1 MRFFRMGLS
10 GYLSSG
16 AELGNMTGK
25 AILSLLGT
33 LIEEVGIFARGKY
46 NNFKN
51 RRNDKKALVVA
62 VMLLAA
68 MSARA
73 QIGYKGQV
81 ALGVSG
87 GISNVGGFVS
97 TVRID
102 SYLSERS
109 ILGAGIIL
117 DRTRY
122 DATQGDSFHTSQ
134 WLGVLH
140 YRYAIPLGRFFVSP
154 TGGVLLGGEQCDQR
168 SRQGNILP
176 YGNQFVYGLMLQ
188 CDVEYVLGRHWAIAL
203 EPRMTYLIK
212 TQFDNVKMMANI
224 GLKYYF

>member
-1 MRFFRMGLS
+1 M
-10 GYLSSG
+10 
-16 AELGNMTGK
+16 
-25 AILSLLGT
+25 I
-33 LIEEVGIFARGKY
+33 
-46 NNFKN
+46 
-51 RRNDKKALVVA
+51 KKALVVA

-68 MSARA
+68 MSVRA

-81 ALGVSG
+81 ALGISG
-87 GISNVGGFVS
+87 GISNVGGFVG
-97 TVRID
+97 TARIGG
-102 SYLSERS
+102 YLSEHS
-109 ILGAGIIL
+109 ILGAGMIL

-122 DATQGDSFHTSQ
+122 DATQGDSFLTSQ

-140 YRYAIPLGRFFVSP
+140 YQYAIPLGRFIVSP
-154 TGGVLLGGEQCDQR
+154 TGGILLGGEQCDQR

-188 CDVEYVLGRHWAIAL
+188 CDVEYILGRHWAVTIG
-203 EPRMTYLIK
+203 PRMSYLIK

>member
-1 MRFFRMGLS
+1 M
-10 GYLSSG
+10 
-16 AELGNMTGK
+16 
-25 AILSLLGT
+25 
-33 LIEEVGIFARGKY
+33 V
-46 NNFKN
+46 
-51 RRNDKKALVVA
+51 KKALVVA

-87 GISNVGGFVS
+87 GISNVGGFVG
-97 TVRID
+97 TARIGG
-102 SYLSERS
+102 YLSERS

-140 YRYAIPLGRFFVSP
+140 YRYAIPLGRFIVSP

-188 CDVEYVLGRHWAIAL
+188 CEVEYVLGRHWAIAL

>member
-1 MRFFRMGLS
+1 
-10 GYLSSG
+10 
-16 AELGNMTGK
+16 
-25 AILSLLGT
+25 
-33 LIEEVGIFARGKY
+33 
-46 NNFKN
+46 
-51 RRNDKKALVVA
+51 
-62 VMLLAA
+62 MLLAA

-122 DATQGDSFHTSQ
+122 DATQGVPH
-134 WLGVLH
+134 LV
-140 YRYAIPLGRFFVSP
+140 PVP
-154 TGGVLLGGEQCDQR
+154 NE
-168 SRQGNILP
+168 
-176 YGNQFVYGLMLQ
+176 LQ
-188 CDVEYVLGRHWAIAL
+188 HFYHS
-203 EPRMTYLIK
+203 
-212 TQFDNVKMMANI
+212 
-224 GLKYYF
+224 

>member
-1 MRFFRMGLS
+1 MGLS

-25 AILSLLGT
+25 AFLSLFGT
-33 LIEEVGIFARGKY
+33 LAEEVGIFALSMYR
-46 NNFKN
+46 NFKN
-51 RRNDKKALVVA
+51 RRNGEKALVVA

-81 ALGVSG
+81 ALGLSG
-87 GISNVGGFVS
+87 GISNVGGFVG
-97 TVRID
+97 TARIG

-109 ILGAGIIL
+109 ILGAGMIL

-134 WLGVLH
+134 WLGVMH
-140 YRYAIPLGRFFVSP
+140 YQYAIPMGRFIVSP
-154 TGGVLLGGEQCDQR
+154 TGGILLGGEQCDQR

-176 YGNQFVYGLMLQ
+176 YGNQFVYGLILQ

-212 TQFDNVKMMANI
+212 TQFDNVRLSASV
-224 GLKYYF
+224 GVKYYF

>member
-1 MRFFRMGLS
+1 
-10 GYLSSG
+10 
-16 AELGNMTGK
+16 
-25 AILSLLGT
+25 
-33 LIEEVGIFARGKY
+33 
-46 NNFKN
+46 
-51 RRNDKKALVVA
+51 
-62 VMLLAA
+62 MLLAA

-134 WLGVLH
+134 WLGVSRWDGLSCRRQAA
-140 YRYAIPLGRFFVSP
+140 YFWAGSSAISDPAKGTFCLTVTSLFTASCCSVTSSMSSAG
-154 TGGVLLGGEQCDQR
+154 
-168 SRQGNILP
+168 
-176 YGNQFVYGLMLQ
+176 
-188 CDVEYVLGRHWAIAL
+188 
-203 EPRMTYLIK
+203 
-212 TQFDNVKMMANI
+212 I
-224 GLKYYF
+224 GLLLWSPV

>member
-1 MRFFRMGLS
+1 MGLS

-25 AILSLLGT
+25 AFLSLFGVCIVT
-33 LIEEVGIFARGKY
+33 LKIEEMV
-46 NNFKN
+46 
-51 RRNDKKALVVA
+51 KKALVVA

-81 ALGVSG
+81 ALGLSG
-87 GISNVGGFVS
+87 GISNVGGFVG
-97 TVRID
+97 TARIG

-134 WLGVLH
+134 WLGVMH
-140 YRYAIPLGRFFVSP
+140 YQYAIPMGRFIVSP
-154 TGGVLLGGEQCDQR
+154 TGGILLGGEQCDHPAL
-168 SRQGNILP
+168 RQPVCLRP
-176 YGNQFVYGLMLQ
+176 HVTVRRRV
-188 CDVEYVLGRHWAIAL
+188 CPRPALGYCTGASHDLSDKDPVR
-203 EPRMTYLIK
+203 
-212 TQFDNVKMMANI
+212 
-224 GLKYYF
+224 

>member
-1 MRFFRMGLS
+1 
-10 GYLSSG
+10 
-16 AELGNMTGK
+16 
-25 AILSLLGT
+25 
-33 LIEEVGIFARGKY
+33 
-46 NNFKN
+46 
-51 RRNDKKALVVA
+51 
-62 VMLLAA
+62 MLLAA

-140 YRYAIPLGRFFVSP
+140 YRYAIPLGRFIVSP
-154 TGGVLLGGEQCDQR
+154 TA
-168 SRQGNILP
+168 
-176 YGNQFVYGLMLQ
+176 YF
-188 CDVEYVLGRHWAIAL
+188 WAGSSAISDPAKGTFCL
-203 EPRMTYLIK
+203 TVTSLFTASCCSVTSSMSS
-212 TQFDNVKMMANI
+212 AGI
-224 GLKYYF
+224 GLLLWSPV

>member
-1 MRFFRMGLS
+1 
-10 GYLSSG
+10 
-16 AELGNMTGK
+16 
-25 AILSLLGT
+25 
-33 LIEEVGIFARGKY
+33 
-46 NNFKN
+46 
-51 RRNDKKALVVA
+51 
-62 VMLLAA
+62 MLLAA

-140 YRYAIPLGRFFVSP
+140 YRYAIPLGRFIVSP
-154 TGGVLLGGEQCDQR
+154 TGGVLLGGEQCDQ
-168 SRQGNILP
+168 QI
-176 YGNQFVYGLMLQ
+176 
-188 CDVEYVLGRHWAIAL
+188 GRASCR
-203 EPRMTYLIK
+203 ER
-212 TQFDNVKMMANI
+212 V
-224 GLKYYF
+224 

>member
-1 MRFFRMGLS
+1 M
-10 GYLSSG
+10 
-16 AELGNMTGK
+16 
-25 AILSLLGT
+25 I
-33 LIEEVGIFARGKY
+33 
-46 NNFKN
+46 
-51 RRNDKKALVVA
+51 KKALVVA

-140 YRYAIPLGRFFVSP
+140 YRYAIPLGRFIVSP

-168 SRQGNILP
+168 SRLTVTSLFTASCCSVTSSMSSAG
-176 YGNQFVYGLMLQ
+176 
-188 CDVEYVLGRHWAIAL
+188 
-203 EPRMTYLIK
+203 
-212 TQFDNVKMMANI
+212 I
-224 GLKYYF
+224 GLLLWSPV

>member
-1 MRFFRMGLS
+1 M
-10 GYLSSG
+10 
-16 AELGNMTGK
+16 
-25 AILSLLGT
+25 
-33 LIEEVGIFARGKY
+33 V
-46 NNFKN
+46 
-51 RRNDKKALVVA
+51 KKALVVA

-81 ALGVSG
+81 ALGLSG
-87 GISNVGGFVS
+87 GISNVGGFVG
-97 TVRID
+97 TARIG

-134 WLGVLH
+134 WLGVMH
-140 YRYAIPLGRFFVSP
+140 YQYAIPMGRFIVSP
-154 TGGVLLGGEQCDQR
+154 TGGILLGGEQCDQR